1 MTKEL
6 FTVNSTDLTVR
17 LVNTKENYGFGFPN
31 VDAFEEDLDEELE
44 KFCKELNKSYSKLEK
59 ENNEL
64 KLTSNLF
71 SDRELKR
78 LKKENASLKF
88 ENRNANYVLN
98 DFMNMLN
105 RIQYYFSDDI
115 ELTDLDHKD
124 LNELKKLANQSR
136 DMLRLMD
143 MDLKK

>member
-1 MTKEL
+1 M
-6 FTVNSTDLTVR
+6 NR
-17 LVNTKENYGFGFPN
+17 M
-31 VDAFEEDLDEELE
+31 
-44 KFCKELNKSYSKLEK
+44 NKSYSKLEK

>member
-71 SDRELKR
+71 SDRELK
-78 LKKENASLKF
+78 S